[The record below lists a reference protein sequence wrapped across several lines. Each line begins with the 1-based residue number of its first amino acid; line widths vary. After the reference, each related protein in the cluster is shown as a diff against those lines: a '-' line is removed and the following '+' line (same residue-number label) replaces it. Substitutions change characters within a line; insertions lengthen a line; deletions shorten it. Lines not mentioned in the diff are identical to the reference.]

1 MQCLTVTCVHC
12 VAQSDCDGGGVVEV
26 SGPSDAV
33 GAGVLDVGES
43 FCIGE
48 VDSASLK
55 ICFRSVVSAGDAAA
69 RTLLDVRRSVP
80 ARSHPG

>member
-1 MQCLTVTCVHC
+1 MTRSTFNS
-12 VAQSDCDGGGVVEV
+12 AGVVEV

-43 FCIGE
+43 LCIGE
-48 VDSASLK
+48 VDRASLK
-55 ICFRSVVSAGDAAA
+55 ICFKSVVSAGDAAA